1 MADDFF
7 ALVQEQRQK
16 QAAWFEEIRKAAHAS
31 GQSDYDYAV
40 ANNLFTG
47 TREEFVKA
55 KGSAIDEDQVEAIVT
70 PLVADAAAGQ
80 AKVVVNAKVDGVASF
95 AALRQIKPEKEG
107 SRIYLASYNEG
118 YNNISKRPQGGGWFV
133 GHLTTAADDGGYI
146 AAGSGFHWKRDV
158 EPYELTVLDFG
169 AQSGGVFDCH
179 DAIVRNYEFTIK
191 TYTNT
196 LSDGLGNILRIQF
209 PHGKFYFSPVDLRK
223 YGDPVNPNATDFG
236 QNLSGY
242 KALSQL
248 HIAGAGMNYGKS
260 IGTILTSNG
269 AAEPFIW
276 ANHRCVSVRNLMV
289 DGGQT
294 LKMNN
299 TTKLLPGTVE
309 GVDDFNKYAVN
320 KQPFFTNECP
330 AGEFVRVEAV
340 TCQNMG
346 GHGFLLT
353 DILDTKFDQ
362 VYGNHSC
369 APFLITR
376 WSDPELKYKTG
387 GWNHSTALELSNFN
401 FQYYSCPALW
411 LPRNGQGLISNGW
424 VEHSYMAGQWD
435 NCQFV
440 IDVFNVE
447 DCRYNLLA
455 WQARFAGMRQ
465 ISGPTGNY
473 FDFDTGPSDPEWR
486 GYKINPDGSPITV
499 WLDGGSYETGWSRF
513 EATYSQFNHPIIP
526 HVYSGII
533 RGNLPAA
540 ASYLNLG
547 SFDFKQIGGHARIEI
562 LMRNE
567 YGSMGSTTTAMAPTG
582 SRLPGKLIIDVCREG
597 GKSMNVSW
605 YSEGATGV
613 TEVRAG
619 VQDLNNMLP
628 SLWVRMPGLGGD
640 AYGQFVVNVTTTE
653 ITRRDAGAW
662 GKFNPDGKT
671 WSAAAPANTVV
682 ATGAFAFHNNQA
694 GIGARNDV
702 VAIQSRSTTHSKAAP
717 LQNLAD
723 FSKPYKAST
732 VVINGEKLVMAFWA
746 LQPVITTQP
755 AANTAA
761 TIGGT
766 LTLTVVASEDAA
778 RYLWQKSTDGGTTWV
793 DITNS
798 NLATYTKSSLVAGDA
813 GMYRVIVKGKL
824 ENADDTVT
832 TNRVISTTATVTVA

>member
-1 MADDFF
+1 MK
-7 ALVQEQRQK
+7 RIGK
-16 QAAWFEEIRKAAHAS
+16 PPGAS
-31 GQSDYDYAV
+31 SG
-40 ANNLFTG
+40 ANVT
-47 TREEFVKA
+47 
-55 KGSAIDEDQVEAIVT
+55 DQQIKDVVT
-70 PLVADAAAGQ
+70 PLVTPVATEAASTA
-80 AKVVVNAKVDGVASF
+80 AKTVISQKVDGVASF
-95 AALRQIKPEKEG
+95 AALRTTRPEKENA
-107 SRIYLASYNEG
+107 RIYLLSYNEG
-118 YNNISKRPQGGGWFV
+118 WSAVAQRPQGGGWFV
-133 GHLTTAADDGGYI
+133 GHLTAATDDGGYI
-146 AAGSGFHWKRDV
+146 AASSGFHWKRDC

-196 LSDGLGNILRIQF
+196 ISDGLGNILRIQF
-209 PHGKFYFSPVDLRK
+209 PHGKFFFSPVDLRK
-223 YGDPVNPNATDFG
+223 YGNPISPSAGDYG

-242 KALSQL
+242 GALSQL
-248 HIAGAGMNYGKS
+248 HIAGAGMNFGKS

-294 LKMNN
+294 VKINK
-299 TTKLLPGTVE
+299 TTKLLPGATI
-309 GVDDFNKYAVN
+309 GVFNNVASN
-320 KQPFFTNECP
+320 IQPFFTNECP
-330 AGEFVRVEAV
+330 AGEFVRVESV

-362 VYGNHSC
+362 VYGNNSC
-369 APFLITR
+369 APFLVTR
-376 WSDPELKYKTG
+376 WSDPELKYNTG

-401 FQYYSCPALW
+401 FQWYSCPAIW
-411 LPRNGQGLISNGW
+411 TPRMGQGLIYNGW
-424 VEHSYMAGQWD
+424 VEHSWMAGQCD
-435 NCQFV
+435 NCQYV
-440 IDVFNVE
+440 IDGFSVE
-447 DCRYNLLA
+447 DCANNMLV

-473 FDFDTGPSDPEWR
+473 FDFDTAPNDAAWM
-486 GYKINPDGSPITV
+486 GYKTNPDGSPISV

-533 RGNLPAA
+533 RGNLPASN
-540 ASYLNLG
+540 SYLNLG

-582 SRLPGKLIIDVCREG
+582 SRLPGKLIIDVCRDG
-597 GKSMNVSW
+597 VNSMNVSW

-613 TEVRAG
+613 TEVRQG
-619 VQDLNNMLP
+619 VQTLNNILP
-628 SLWVRMPGLGGD
+628 SLWVRMPGLGGSE
-640 AYGQFVVNVTTTE
+640 YGQFVVNVTTTE

-671 WSAAAPANTVV
+671 WSTTTPANTNIS
-682 ATGAFAFHNNQA
+682 TGAFAFHNNQA

-723 FSKPYKAST
+723 FTKPFKT
-732 VVINGEKLVMAFWA
+732 QLMVINGEELYVATYA
-746 LQPVITTQP
+746 PQPIITTQP

-761 TIGGT
+761 TVGGS
-766 LTLTVVASEDAA
+766 LSLSVVATYAA
-778 RYLWQKSTDGGTTWV
+778 RYLWQKSTDAGATWA

-798 NLATYTKSSLVAGDA
+798 NLATYTKANLVTGDA
-813 GMYRVIVKGKL
+813 GLYRVIVKGKL

-832 TNRVISTTATVTVA
+832 TNRVISTTATVTVV